1 MIDGILSIIDYFFE
15 NGDHVELARMRNE
28 SKKRSEDLVLAHFIK
43 ALKKNPNV
51 VLDDLIVSFES
62 GTGTLEEYAKRRDRK
77 PDDYRKSYAPIFA
90 RANEMKGKY
99 GTF

>member
-15 NGDHVELARMRNE
+15 NGDHIELAKMRNE

-43 ALKKNPNV
+43 ALKKKPNMR
-51 VLDDLIVSFES
+51 LDDLILDFES
-62 GTGTLEEYAKRRDRK
+62 GTGTLEEYAKRRHRK
-77 PDDYRKSYAPIFA
+77 ANDYRKSYSAIFA

>member
-1 MIDGILSIIDYFFE
+1 MG
-15 NGDHVELARMRNE
+15 
-28 SKKRSEDLVLAHFIK
+28 
-43 ALKKNPNV
+43 
-51 VLDDLIVSFES
+51 LDDLIVSFES

>member
-1 MIDGILSIIDYFFE
+1 MEKRALKVNPTDGRFYMTA
-15 NGDHVELARMRNE
+15 ARYLEMAHRYDE
-28 SKKRSEDLVLAHFIK
+28 VLTLLQK

-51 VLDDLIVSFES
+51 GLDDLIVSFES
-62 GTGTLEEYAKRRDRK
+62 GTGTLEEYAKRRHRK
-77 PDDYRKSYAPIFA
+77 ADDYRKSYTPIFA